1 MSHPPHPLTELRL
14 AQLTHLEPR
23 PPMPPRLKATDG
35 GAYAWTDDADLYP
48 SVTGAVVMSRPNMP
62 AVVLWRP
69 SVPPCPTAAQV
80 VEAILRAID
89 AGDTWGVVD
98 VAEVVAG
105 LEVSP

>member
-1 MSHPPHPLTELRL
+1 MPSPPRLTQ
-14 AQLTHLEPR
+14 AHLQEPR
-23 PPMPPRLKATDG
+23 PPMPPRLKALDG

-105 LEVSP
+105 LEVAP